1 MEWIRVLG
9 AIFEEYLRQTAN
21 YETEFLWL
29 IEESAE
35 ALIRLSCSI
44 F

>member
-1 MEWIRVLG
+1 MEWIRVFG
-9 AIFEEYLRQTAN
+9 TIFEEYLRQTAD

-29 IEESAE
+29 IEESTE
-35 ALIRLSCSI
+35 ALIRLLCAI